1 MGLIFK
7 DTIFL
12 KETSDLETELVE
24 LEKLKGKV
32 KDKEKLDKYIKTLK
46 AGING
51 EKAIEYE
58 LKNARIGMY
67 VLHDINVVYEDNNA
81 QIDYVI
87 ITPAHCYLVEC
98 KNMIGDITVDNKGQ
112 FVRKLPWGSKESIY
126 SPLTQAQRHV
136 DVIKKIRDKNNG
148 LIAKAVI
155 SLSNDDYY
163 KPLVVVSN
171 SNGILNTRFA
181 TKEVKNKIV
190 RVDALIEYLN
200 NDIQNKK
207 LIELDSKSVMEK
219 IAYKLLEHNT
229 QKEKNNWLERFEIA
243 EDINESNDSELKERL
258 LTYRKEQSKQRNYP
272 AYYIFTNDQLDKLL
286 EIKPKDKNELSKIL
300 EPVKVK
306 IYGEDIIKFFSDI

>member
-272 AYYIFTNDQLDKLL
+272 AYYIFSNDQLDKLL